1 MNVRL
6 AISAHAALRTLFHA
20 GHDTEEKLIEAQKQ
34 LKLISQPTTG
44 YYFADDVQSLVDKLK
59 DK

>member
-1 MNVRL
+1 MKDRL
-6 AISAHAALRTLFHA
+6 AISAHAALRTLYNA
-20 GHDTEEKLIEAQKQ
+20 GHNTEEKLIEAQKE

-44 YYFADDVQSLVDKLK
+44 YYYADDVQSLVDKLK